1 MVPHRRSMIVEAES
15 PAFDDD
21 REQLS
26 RARQSMTLP
35 RNMHY
40 QQQYRP
46 PQPPPQQQDQLNSMK
61 RSSFNHSVPPVSM
74 QTVVSP
80 PSQIPASPSA
90 GPTPKKSGILNRNSS
105 IGIDS
110 FTSPPPPP
118 TTVSAVLNG
127 SCVDS
132 GLGGSDSSS
141 FTFAEMHQGLNSIG
155 QKLA

>member
-1 MVPHRRSMIVEAES
+1 MTREVVVPHRRSMIVEAES

-21 REQLS
+21 REQSS

-46 PQPPPQQQDQLNSMK
+46 PQPPPQQQQDQLNSMK

-74 QTVVSP
+74 QSP

-90 GPTPKKSGILNRNSS
+90 GPVPQKTGILNRNSS
-105 IGIDS
+105 MGIDS
-110 FTSPPPPP
+110 FTSPPPLP
-118 TTVSAVLNG
+118 TSTVLNS

-141 FTFAEMHQGLNSIG
+141 FTFAEMHQGPN
-155 QKLA
+155 

>member
-21 REQLS
+21 REQSS

-46 PQPPPQQQDQLNSMK
+46 PQGPQQQDQLNSVK

-74 QTVVSP
+74 QSP

-90 GPTPKKSGILNRNSS
+90 GPVPQKTGILNRNSS
-105 IGIDS
+105 MGIDS
-110 FTSPPPPP
+110 FTSPPP
-118 TTVSAVLNG
+118 TSAVLNS

-141 FTFAEMHQGLNSIG
+141 FTFAEMHQVHEKSMT
-155 QKLA
+155 